1 MADDFRIDIESKINL
16 NKAKKDLDNFLSSY
30 KKDSLK
36 IDVEFNGFKGNDIV
50 KQFETIGSK
59 ASSSFAK
66 GFSLSNNPTITEFT
80 KYKQKLL
87 KQINDTQKQISNIT
101 GKNFQKIE
109 LDDKTIESWSSEYVK
124 SQQKAFEQLEKE
136 AVKQQDRLRKI
147 REKEASSYSNVYTDA
162 YQSIGKKSN
171 IQKEMSEYYRQ
182 LEKEAVKQQTIIEKI
197 NKESSSGLFEY
208 RAAKNKS
215 FIDKYIGQDTEALNR
230 ARNQIEEIN
239 KLQKDLLSGN
249 LKESD
254 IISTYDKLNN
264 EIKKLSYSMKQVSI
278 ESSKTLEAGV
288 AERRANEVV
297 AYMESNTKALKE
309 YGVELKKLEQQY
321 RSMTTDFEQK
331 TFDSQFKKIKS
342 EISAKGLSGK
352 SQLHEI
358 GRAVKQIGEFVGIYG
373 FLQNVAIEIPQQ
385 MLQAVQDINKSQIE
399 LTKVSTAPT
408 NELSLYWD
416 RASESAKKYGSTI
429 SDVINTT
436 ADWSRLGYSLKDAEK
451 LSDATILLKNVG
463 DNMTQESSSS
473 GLIST
478 LKGFKL
484 QAEQA
489 ESIVDKVNEIAN
501 TQPIDTS
508 GIFAGLERSASSM
521 SAANNS
527 LEETIAL
534 ITAANSVVQDPTS
547 IGTAFKTISMRIR
560 AAETELE
567 EAGLETD
574 GMAESTAKL
583 RQEIMALSG
592 VDIMIDNDT
601 FKSTY
606 DILDELS
613 NKWSELTDIQQANG
627 LPLYT
632 EMCA

>member
-30 KKDSLK
+30 KKDGLK
-36 IDVEFNGFKGNDIV
+36 IDVEFSGFKGNDIV
-50 KQFETIGSK
+50 KQFETIGTK

-109 LDDKTIESWSSEYVK
+109 LDDKTIENWSSEYVK
-124 SQQKAFEQLEKE
+124 SQQKAFEQIEKE
-136 AVKQQDRLRKI
+136 TIKQQDRLRKI
-147 REKEASSYSNVYTDA
+147 REKESSSYSNVYTDA

-182 LEKEAVKQQTIIEKI
+182 LEKETIKQQTIIEKI

-208 RAAKNKS
+208 RSAKNKS
-215 FIDKYIGQDTEALNR
+215 FIDKYVGQNTEALNR

-249 LKESD
+249 LKENN

-309 YGVELKKLEQQY
+309 YGVELKKIEQQY
-321 RSMTTDFEQK
+321 RSMTTEFEQK
-331 TFDSQFKKIKS
+331 TLDSQYKKMKS

-373 FLQNVAIEIPQQ
+373 FLQNIAIEIPQQ

-484 QAEQA
+484 QAEEA
-489 ESIVDKVNEIAN
+489 ESIVDKVNEVNLA
-501 TQPIDTS
+501 
-508 GIFAGLERSASSM
+508 ASICS
-521 SAANNS
+521 NVY
-527 LEETIAL
+527 AL
-534 ITAANSVVQDPTS
+534 
-547 IGTAFKTISMRIR
+547 
-560 AAETELE
+560 
-567 EAGLETD
+567 
-574 GMAESTAKL
+574 
-583 RQEIMALSG
+583 
-592 VDIMIDNDT
+592 
-601 FKSTY
+601 
-606 DILDELS
+606 
-613 NKWSELTDIQQANG
+613 
-627 LPLYT
+627 
-632 EMCA
+632 CA